1 MKQLKITIALMLIT
15 AGWMMH
21 ANAQDNQ
28 QSPTLTDE
36 QKRFDLNGD
45 GKLSDEEDDL
55 RLRVTGLEAFT
66 GDKLSR
72 EEIEKMQSN
81 IPPDTGFGGGPR
93 RNATL
98 WWWRTRWTARPRKTG
113 RTV

>member
-1 MKQLKITIALMLIT
+1 MKQLKIIIAVMLIT
-15 AGWMMH
+15 AGWTLQT
-21 ANAQDNQ
+21 NAQDNEK
-28 QSPTLTDE
+28 SAKLTDE

-55 RLRVTGLEAFT
+55 RLRVTSLEAFT

-72 EEIEKMQSN
+72 EEIKKIQSN
-81 IPPDTGFGGGPR
+81 ISSDRGFGPPGGMPPFGGGR
-93 RNATL
+93 GGTAATG
-98 WWWRTRWTARPRKTG
+98 KTG